1 MHTSHVKPTGGR
13 VFRVDRECYVVYV
26 GSAHHHVRPFLR
38 IGTSPN
44 VPDRIRQFIGT
55 VVITDRLTGDITQE
69 AAAVGTSTPI
79 RPDYTGSHQLL
90 GAIEPFLTARAVSDR
105 SVDALPG
112 RNQEG
117 AFVEFLTDGSLYVVI
132 NGHRILDL
140 SKRERDDLHAAYRL
154 ERIAQIVESTDARY
168 HTQSLQAP
176 GFLVTADHSLFAFQ
190 DGVVEAR
197 ALRAG
202 GVRALAERLIAPQ
215 SLVTFSGPLEPSAF
229 LAWSKWAAR
238 RAGSAD
244 DQPSIRVL
252 GLKSS
257 SGKLGDLVNVLQAVG
272 LAVDRAATGQHSD
285 ELPTPLPAAAGAR
298 LGTGRGK
305 QWPQIDQIVL
315 PDDTQ
320 WAGDVAP
327 PLVPGVP
334 YRTHRTADWNAAIDD
349 NLAPFIKGEQSAYGK
364 LARLL
369 QSWNDGTLITATF
382 DPAAFCKEV
391 GAQLSAAPLPVLAD
405 IGPTDA
411 GYALRFSIQEGCSI
425 GNATDN
431 RRAIERIAA
440 VAAVDSA
447 EDELFDSER
456 RRLVGFLDDLL
467 QQRRATLRK
476 DPDTKNQAPDSND
489 TVAADQNAAEQPI
502 DAAAQV
508 QADTA
513 GSSGAKPTSPAAAR
527 GRSAMRGGAGAAA
540 PRSAPRNRRRLPVAA
555 ALLALLLLVGVTA
568 YLVMREP
575 GGRFSS
581 PDLADS
587 STQPL
592 RSDDRATAPGA
603 AESSSQSSDPS
614 DPAAATLDSDA
625 EAPPSGAVVP
635 DLPSAVAGIEIDVL
649 DVLLLANRIAQL
661 NDYAPIGTTPIG
673 AADPDWIFPSSVF
686 TLLDEHR
693 YEVIRGDTIWGI
705 ARQIL
710 DRSLERERAQLAD
723 ILQRIESGQRPIDE
737 LEALIETSHIESVR
751 REARELIQQLRT

>member
-79 RPDYTGSHQLL
+79 RPEYTGSHQLL
-90 GAIEPFLTARAVSDR
+90 GAIAPFLTSRSVSDR
-105 SVDALPG
+105 SVDAVPG
-112 RNQEG
+112 RNQQG

-140 SKRERDDLHAAYRL
+140 AQRERDDLHAAYRM
-154 ERIAQIVESTDARY
+154 ERIAQIVASTDARY
-168 HTQSLQAP
+168 RAQSLQAP
-176 GFLVTADHSLFAFQ
+176 GFLVTADRSLFTFHN
-190 DGVVEAR
+190 GMLEAR
-197 ALRAG
+197 ALRTG
-202 GVRALAERLIAPQ
+202 GVHALAKRLIEPQ
-215 SLVTFSGPLEPSAF
+215 SLVTFAGPLDRSAF

-238 RAGSAD
+238 RAGSTE
-244 DQPSIRVL
+244 DQPSIRMV
-252 GLKSS
+252 GLESA
-257 SGKLGDLVNVLQAVG
+257 SGKLDDLVSVLQAVG
-272 LAVDRAATGQHSD
+272 LGVERVAQDRYGDDLSI
-285 ELPTPLPAAAGAR
+285 PLPAAGGAK
-298 LGTGRGK
+298 LAAARGQ
-305 QWPQIDQIVL
+305 QWPQLDQIPL
-315 PDDTQ
+315 PDDLQ
-320 WAGDVAP
+320 WAGEVTP

-334 YRTHRTADWNAAIDD
+334 YRTHRAADWSAAIDD
-349 NLAPFIKGEQSAYGK
+349 NLAPFIKDDQSAYSK

-369 QSWNDGTLITATF
+369 QSWNDGTLVTATF
-382 DPAAFCKEV
+382 DPDAFCSEV

-405 IGPTDA
+405 IGPTDD
-411 GYALRFSIQEGCSI
+411 GYALRFSIQQGCSI
-425 GNATDN
+425 GNATEN
-431 RRAIERIAA
+431 RRAVERIAA
-440 VAAVDSA
+440 VAAVNSA

-476 DPDTKNQAPDSND
+476 DPDTKDQ
-489 TVAADQNAAEQPI
+489 TVAAA
-502 DAAAQV
+502 DAATSD
-508 QADTA
+508 QAASEQGGAAATQNEAEAAGLPGA
-513 GSSGAKPTSPAAAR
+513 GSTPSRAAA
-527 GRSAMRGGAGAAA
+527 GRSAAGGGANATGA
-540 PRSAPRNRRRLPVAA
+540 RSASGGRRRFPVVA
-555 ALLALLLLVGVTA
+555 ALLALLLLGGVTA
-568 YLVMREP
+568 YLVLREP
-575 GGRFSS
+575 GERFAS

-587 STQPL
+587 NTQPL
-592 RSDDRATAPGA
+592 QSDDRAAVPGSAESPVQSPDAADPGA
-603 AESSSQSSDPS
+603 PALGSDG
-614 DPAAATLDSDA
+614 
-625 EAPPSGAVVP
+625 EAPPSGAASP
-635 DLPSAVAGIEIDVL
+635 DSELVAGIEIDVL
-649 DVLLLANRIAQL
+649 DVLLLANQIAQL

-723 ILQRIESGQRPIDE
+723 ILQRIQSGQRPIDE
-737 LEALIETSHIESVR
+737 LEALIETTHIEGVR
-751 REARELIQQLRT
+751 REARELIQQLRS